1 MKAYYDASPQLQNVI
16 SQFNNEEVIF
26 LSHSG
31 DDQAEMTPEPT
42 GDIPPEKKVNQMAK
56 AALAKRESYTPGTK
70 MKGGTNLNK
79 FLGKDEEDDDD
90 YIKKIEPQGTNPLGR
105 VPFARRPVNDDIELS
120 EKCWDGYQKKGMKT
134 MFGKRVPNCVKK
146 EDIEVDL
153 DERELSKPEKSKMR
167 KFEKK
172 VPKEEFIKRYGKN
185 KGEMV
190 YYGTLTNMAK
200 GNA

>member
-1 MKAYYDASPQLQNVI
+1 ML
-16 SQFNNEEVIF
+16 
-26 LSHSG
+26 
-31 DDQAEMTPEPT
+31 
-42 GDIPPEKKVNQMAK
+42 
-56 AALAKRESYTPGTK
+56 
-70 MKGGTNLNK
+70 
-79 FLGKDEEDDDD
+79 
-90 YIKKIEPQGTNPLGR
+90 KKIEPQGTNPLGR